1 MASMCPS
8 APVSPLRDIDINDN
22 DEEMVMH
29 LRKFIN
35 GAPLPPNVLDYLNPR
50 NAVPWYLPENMLYY
64 INAEDHMSLN
74 HGYWKATGQDRII
87 VATPAEGRRTT
98 LEFYRGQAPD
108 GEKTD
113 WVMHEYRV
121 DQRPQN
127 YSLLCRVFRNVGG
140 GSIHEEY
147 HGDIIDKMLLQFD
160 DQEANSNSQD
170 STNRPQMMTGIEQGQ
185 MSDETY
191 DYISRGE
198 YLELDDLNDLVGYES
213 SFSTSENSSMN
224 SDECFDSAALLRD
237 IENAN
242 NPNTKEQHVDHK
254 FNVAAPRGPNQVVIQ
269 PPPSGSICNTTS
281 NTRSAVSMTGNVS
294 LLSPALPASTVKPQP
309 SNRTVPRSVPGTQGP
324 LIGPSTS
331 QGSICNT
338 TSNTSSAVSMTGNVS
353 LLSHA
358 LPASTV
364 KPQPSNRTVPR
375 SVPGTQGP
383 LIGPSTSQGGAIQTG
398 SKSSWISKIGKKYCC
413 FIPI

>member
-121 DQRPQN
+121 DQ
-127 YSLLCRVFRNVGG
+127 
-140 GSIHEEY
+140 
-147 HGDIIDKMLLQFD
+147 
-160 DQEANSNSQD
+160 
-170 STNRPQMMTGIEQGQ
+170 RPQMMTGIEQGQ

-331 QGSICNT
+331 QGGAIQTGSICNT